1 MHWLYFHVYCVPF
14 PLHPHQYFLRCDHHI
29 FIHKLPSWSR
39 YPNTIPWTRVW
50 KVEPSRRDL
59 ILFIFILNA
68 YVCIYLCDAC
78 VDVCILLPMWR
89 QGTTLW
95 SCFSPLCGSWRWNSH
110 SWVCSAGAFTQW
122 AIWLPRRRCLDIY
135 RSILTHG
142 LVPPVVDTKP
152 GSLSSPLCPCSI
164 PTHLSLRAKKLEVPH

>member
-14 PLHPHQYFLRCDHHI
+14 PLHPYQHFLRCDHHI

-39 YPNTIPWTRVW
+39 YPNIIPWTRVW

-59 ILFIFILNA
+59 ILFIFYFKCICLYIFVWCMCRCVHTIA
-68 YVCIYLCDAC
+68 YVETGHNFVELFFSL
-78 VDVCILLPMWR
+78 VWILEMEFTFL
-89 QGTTLW
+89 GL
-95 SCFSPLCGSWRWNSH
+95 L
-110 SWVCSAGAFTQW
+110 AGAFTQW

-152 GSLSSPLCPCSI
+152 GSLSSPFCPCSI